1 MTTPT
6 PAVTLDSL
14 AQQIAALAAA
24 VADIRVQLRGPGMA
38 GWPQLGQNAF
48 GQNLTVV
55 DSLAALQQKVG
66 QPGTPGQQGT
76 GSGLLGLL
84 TMLAPLMAGMGKS
97 GGGGGPGGGMDISS
111 MIAIFEQLFSG
122 FGGGG

>member
-24 VADIRVQLRGPGMA
+24 VADIRVQLRGPAMA
-38 GWPQLGQNAF
+38 SGPQLGQNAF
-48 GQNLTVV
+48 AQNLTVV
-55 DSLAALQQKVG
+55 DALGVLQQKVG
-66 QPGTPGQQGT
+66 NPGTPGQQGT

-84 TMLAPLMAGMGKS
+84 TVLGPLMAGMGK
-97 GGGGGPGGGMDISS
+97 GGGGGSGGGNVDISS
-111 MIAIFEQLFSG
+111 MITLF
-122 FGGGG
+122 

>member
-6 PAVTLDSL
+6 PVTLDSL

-38 GWPQLGQNAF
+38 GWPQLAQNAF
-48 GQNLTVV
+48 GQNLTMV
-55 DSLAALQQKVG
+55 DAIAALQQKVG
-66 QPGTPGQQGT
+66 NPGTPGQQGT

-84 TMLAPLMAGMGKS
+84 TMLAPLMAGMGRR
-97 GGGGGPGGGMDISS
+97 GGGGGGT
-111 MIAIFEQLFSG
+111 
-122 FGGGG
+122 